1 MIHLSKTAAQEVK
14 RLKSKNPNSNVVF
27 RLGVE
32 SIGCS
37 GLSYTMKFD
46 AATTPEDAVCESE
59 GIQIA
64 IDLQQLK
71 YLNELTIDY
80 SEDLMGGGF
89 RFQNPNAAQNCS
101 CGNSFA
107 VKE

>member
-1 MIHLSKTAAQEVK
+1 MIYLSKTAAQEVK
-14 RLKSKNPNSNVVF
+14 RLKSKKPDSNVVF

-37 GLSYTMKFD
+37 GLSYTMAFD
-46 AATTPEDAVCESE
+46 GAPTPADTVCESE

-64 IDLQQLK
+64 IDPQHLK
-71 YLNELTIDY
+71 YLNEVTIDY

-89 RFQNPNAAQNCS
+89 RFNNPNAAQNCS

-107 VKE
+107 AKE

>member
-1 MIHLSKTAAQEVK
+1 MIYLSKTAAQEVK

-27 RLGVE
+27 RLGVA

-37 GLSYTMKFD
+37 GLSYTMVFD
-46 AATTPEDAVCESE
+46 GAPTPADTVCESE

-64 IDLQQLK
+64 IEPQHLK
-71 YLNELTIDY
+71 YLNELTIDF

-89 RFQNPNAAQNCS
+89 RFDNPNAGQTCS

-107 VKE
+107 AKE